1 MIGLWNVKI
10 ILNTN
15 DFFKSK
21 IDIVIHLAGEARAD
35 LGSDIHNKDNYL
47 ASKNLFEWAV
57 KKRVKKIIMLST
69 IKVISPG
76 SYSESK
82 KKSENHLIELCNIYN
97 AKYTILRSTPVYGEG
112 MKGGFANWLKR
123 YTKVLIPDVR
133 NSESV
138 FRMIGAYD
146 LCTALIFCLE
156 NPAVDSKI
164 YEISD
169 NIDYKIREIDRFM
182 KSVIGHDKKYIQLPR
197 WLLWLASK
205 LGDLLNTIGL
215 NTPFSTDRY
224 QMLYKNIP
232 QTDCSFFKQHGL
244 VVKES
249 LMEQIPLIIGKE
261 EP

>member
-1 MIGLWNVKI
+1 
-10 ILNTN
+10 
-15 DFFKSK
+15 
-21 IDIVIHLAGEARAD
+21 
-35 LGSDIHNKDNYL
+35 
-47 ASKNLFEWAV
+47 
-57 KKRVKKIIMLST
+57 
-69 IKVISPG
+69 
-76 SYSESK
+76 
-82 KKSENHLIELCNIYN
+82 
-97 AKYTILRSTPVYGEG
+97 
-112 MKGGFANWLKR
+112 
-123 YTKVLIPDVR
+123 
-133 NSESV
+133 
-138 FRMIGAYD
+138 MIGAYD

-169 NIDYKIREIDRFM
+169 NIDYEIREIDRFM

-232 QTDCSFFKQHGL
+232 QTDCSFFTQHGL

-249 LMEQIPLIIGKE
+249 FMEQIPLIIGKE